1 MDERS
6 EIVSEEADVNQEEP
20 VSPRF
25 TFMIACLLFAIFFC
39 SFHRGF
45 LMNLPKIIK
54 K

>member
-25 TFMIACLLFAIFFC
+25 TVMIACLLFAIFFAL
-39 SFHRGF
+39 FIAAF
-45 LMNLPKIIK
+45 
-54 K
+54 